1 MHIVFEK
8 VRFQNFLSFGNST
21 TEINL
26 TNFKSTLVTGSNFS
40 GKSSAILDTIT
51 FALFGKAFRQINKPQ
66 LINMFNGKDCLVE
79 LQFVKNNTRYLIRR
93 GLKPNI
99 FEIFKDGNKLDIDAS
114 AKDQQTEFEK
124 TVLNFTYQTFQQ
136 IVVLGSANYI
146 PFMRLKP
153 NERRLVVD
161 DILNLHI
168 FTKMSDNLKNEIAET
183 KSELQIITNQIYLKE
198 ELLKTKEEHLH
209 ALLNINVSVVDEEKV
224 NNLLNQNKELEIEL
238 KNKEEQLSNIE
249 VDEKR
254 NVLDIDSQIQKTEKI
269 KSKIMYAVEAQKKNY
284 DFFQDNSHC
293 PTCLQEIEESFRT
306 EKVND
311 LKQKILSKKDGV
323 QELIEKIQKYKD
335 EKNEIESHNSSVDL
349 AEKQIRSLNREIESV
364 REKITSNIEK
374 VSYLRNNSFS
384 DTSKVEKTKNEI
396 DEIKNELDDLK
407 KKEVHYNEESEL
419 QKNCSLLLKDTG
431 IKATIMNK
439 YLKLLNKNMELYL
452 KRFGLKLNFQ
462 LDNSF
467 NEKITNFSGHEF
479 SYFSLSEGE
488 KLRVDLAMMF
498 SWRNLATKR
507 AKMKTNIL
515 ILDEVMD
522 GAADAFL
529 QQELVDL
536 LNELSSTNVFV
547 ISHRTDGLQ
556 DKFDRNIHVERKTG
570 FSILKESVL

>member
-349 AEKQIRSLNREIESV
+349 AEKQVRSLNREIESV

-396 DEIKNELDDLK
+396 DEIKNELNDLK

>member
-349 AEKQIRSLNREIESV
+349 AEKQIRSLSREIESV
-364 REKITSNIEK
+364 KEKITSNIEK

>member
-323 QELIEKIQKYKD
+323 QELIEKIQKYKF
-335 EKNEIESHNSSVDL
+335 EKDEIEHHNSDVDL
-349 AEKQIRSLNREIESV
+349 AEKQVRSLNREIESV
-364 REKITSNIEK
+364 KEKITSNIEK

-396 DEIKNELDDLK
+396 DEIKNELNDLK

>member
-335 EKNEIESHNSSVDL
+335 EKNEIENHNFNIDL
-349 AEKQIRSLNREIESV
+349 AEKQVRSLNREIESI

-396 DEIKNELDDLK
+396 DEIKNELNDLK

>member
-349 AEKQIRSLNREIESV
+349 AEKQIRSLSREIESV
-364 REKITSNIEK
+364 KEKITSNIEK

-396 DEIKNELDDLK
+396 DEIKNELNDLK

>member
-238 KNKEEQLSNIE
+238 KNKEEQLSDIE

-335 EKNEIESHNSSVDL
+335 EKNEIENHNSSVDL

-396 DEIKNELDDLK
+396 DEIKNELNDLK

>member
-238 KNKEEQLSNIE
+238 KNKEEQLSDIE
-249 VDEKR
+249 VNEKR

-335 EKNEIESHNSSVDL
+335 EKNEIENHNFNIDL
-349 AEKQIRSLNREIESV
+349 AEKQVRSLNREIESI

-396 DEIKNELDDLK
+396 DEIKNELNDLK

>member
-238 KNKEEQLSNIE
+238 KNKEEQLSDIK

-349 AEKQIRSLNREIESV
+349 AEKQIRSLSREIESV
-364 REKITSNIEK
+364 KEKITSNIEK

-396 DEIKNELDDLK
+396 DEIKNELNDLK

>member
-364 REKITSNIEK
+364 KEKITSNIEK

-396 DEIKNELDDLK
+396 DEIKNELNDLK

>member
-238 KNKEEQLSNIE
+238 KNKEEQLSDIE

-349 AEKQIRSLNREIESV
+349 AEKQIRSLSREIESV
-364 REKITSNIEK
+364 KEKITSNIEK

-396 DEIKNELDDLK
+396 DEIKNELNDLK

>member
-349 AEKQIRSLNREIESV
+349 AEKQIRSLSREIESV
-364 REKITSNIEK
+364 KEKITSNIEK

-396 DEIKNELDDLK
+396 NEIKNELDDLK

>member
-349 AEKQIRSLNREIESV
+349 AEKQVRSLNREIESV

>member
-396 DEIKNELDDLK
+396 DEIKNELNDLK

>member
-238 KNKEEQLSNIE
+238 KNKEEQLSDIE
-249 VDEKR
+249 VNEKR

-335 EKNEIESHNSSVDL
+335 EKNEIENHNFNIDL
-349 AEKQIRSLNREIESV
+349 AEKQVRSLNREIESV

-396 DEIKNELDDLK
+396 DEIKNELNDLK

>member
-238 KNKEEQLSNIE
+238 KNKEEQLSDIE
-249 VDEKR
+249 VNEKR

-323 QELIEKIQKYKD
+323 QELIEKIQKYKF
-335 EKNEIESHNSSVDL
+335 EKDEIEHHNSDVDL
-349 AEKQIRSLNREIESV
+349 AEKQVRSLNREIESV
-364 REKITSNIEK
+364 KEKITSNIEK

-396 DEIKNELDDLK
+396 DEIKNELNDLK